1 MKKPLALIFLLLAL
15 PMTVFAKA
23 FVEGQDYT
31 RLPAS
36 FEKASKPTLTE
47 VFSIYCH
54 SCYRWDQE
62 MIDTVK
68 NRMEG
73 KDVSFK
79 QKHIAYVAEFGDRIS
94 EALVIVQ
101 GTAQAEKVKDTLF
114 EVVQKDSSKE
124 WKSEEAF
131 FATLEQSGLS
141 KKAFEEGL
149 KDPVV
154 QARLKKWKMYEE
166 TLPSVPSFVVN
177 GQYLVNMNSI
187 RSFDQFYSLIDYLLT
202 L

>member
-23 FVEGQDYT
+23 FVEGKDYT

-36 FEKASKPTLTE
+36 FEKSSEPTLTE
-47 VFSIYCH
+47 VFSVYCH

-62 MIDTVK
+62 MIDSVK
-68 NRMEG
+68 SQMAG
-73 KDVSFK
+73 KDVEFK
-79 QKHIAYVAEFGDRIS
+79 QKHIAYVAEFGDRAS
-94 EALVIVQ
+94 EALAIVQ
-101 GTAQAEKVKDTLF
+101 GTAQAEKIKDALF
-114 EVVQKDSSKE
+114 EAVQKDSAGE
-124 WKSEEAF
+124 WENEKAF
-131 FATLEQSGLS
+131 FATLEKSGMS
-141 KKAFEEGL
+141 KETFQKGL
-149 KDPVV
+149 KDPAV

-166 TLPSVPSFVVN
+166 ALPSVPSFVVN

-187 RSFDQFYSLIDYLLT
+187 RSFDQFYALIDYLLT

>member
-23 FVEGQDYT
+23 FVEGKDYT
-31 RLPAS
+31 RLPTS
-36 FEKASKPTLTE
+36 FEKASEPTLTE
-47 VFSIYCH
+47 VFSVYCH

-62 MIDTVK
+62 MIDSVK
-68 NRMEG
+68 ARMEG
-73 KDVSFK
+73 KEVTFK
-79 QKHIAYVAEFGDRIS
+79 QKHIAYVAEFGDRVS
-94 EALVIVQ
+94 EALAIVQ
-101 GTAQAEKVKDTLF
+101 GSAKAEQVKDALF
-114 EVVQKDSSKE
+114 KVAQQDGSGE
-124 WKSEEAF
+124 WKNEEAF
-131 FATLEQSGLS
+131 FETLEKNGLS
-141 KKAFEEGL
+141 QKEFQKRL
-149 KDPVV
+149 KDPAV
-154 QARLKKWKMYEE
+154 QARLKKWEMYEK